1 MFEELTCTICMRQF
15 ANEGDLVPRL
25 LPECGHTFCTKCLN
39 ELLARE
45 TDSASFLCPEDKY
58 VPFPPSHCRVQHRVH
73 AQARRRELP
82 QELRPDT
89 PGRED

>member
-45 TDSASFLCPEDKY
+45 TDAASFLCPEDK
-58 VPFPPSHCRVQHRVH
+58 
-73 AQARRRELP
+73 
-82 QELRPDT
+82 
-89 PGRED
+89 